1 LLKFD
6 SPVRASERAKAFA
19 QAWNYRYSR
28 SYGSL
33 EYSVRHP
40 ETVAHDVLS
49 VEGVH
54 ADPSGRTIFVHL
66 PQLLPCSQLHVR
78 LGEDAEVFLSAHALG
93 EPYKDFTGYRVVAKQ
108 PAHAHE
114 AAAVASGAGRP
125 VRWESEL
132 CGPDPVVLK
141 IQAGSALNY
150 LQKELKAKA
159 GRAVALTF
167 ENPDVMPH
175 NWVLVKPGA
184 EERVGTAAAYMV
196 SLPEGME
203 RHYVPETE
211 DVLVHT
217 RILEPG
223 KKTTV
228 YFTAPKEPGRYTY
241 LCTFPGHSQLMRGVL
256 VVD

>member
-1 LLKFD
+1 MR
-6 SPVRASERAKAFA
+6 RAPGR
-19 QAWNYRYSR
+19 R
-28 SYGSL
+28 
-33 EYSVRHP
+33 
-40 ETVAHDVLS
+40 
-49 VEGVH
+49 
-54 ADPSGRTIFVHL
+54 PS
-66 PQLLPCSQLHVR
+66 
-78 LGEDAEVFLSAHALG
+78 
-93 EPYKDFTGYRVVAKQ
+93 AKQ

-175 NWVLVKPGA
+175 NGVLVKPGA